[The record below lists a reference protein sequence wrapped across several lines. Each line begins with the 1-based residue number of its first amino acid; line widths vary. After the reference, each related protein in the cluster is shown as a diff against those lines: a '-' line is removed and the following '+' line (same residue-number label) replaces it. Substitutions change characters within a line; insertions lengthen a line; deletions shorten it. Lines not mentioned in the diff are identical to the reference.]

1 MDIPLNEFVDE
12 LGERILRDKHRLP
25 RRLYPWRLFTPGDDS
40 RPVSMDPDIVSG
52 RLVVTGTRIPVSIL
66 LGKRIKGQSDGQIAR
81 SYHLTVEVVEKAL
94 RHIDRPISK
103 KAA

>member
-1 MDIPLNEFVDE
+1 M

-25 RRLYPWRLFTPGDDS
+25 CRLYPWRLMTRGDVS

-52 RLVVTGTRIPVSIL
+52 RLVVTDTRIPVSIL
-66 LGKRIKGQSDGQIAR
+66 LGEKRKGQSDEQIAK
-81 SYHLTVEVVEKAL
+81 SYHLNVEVVEKAL